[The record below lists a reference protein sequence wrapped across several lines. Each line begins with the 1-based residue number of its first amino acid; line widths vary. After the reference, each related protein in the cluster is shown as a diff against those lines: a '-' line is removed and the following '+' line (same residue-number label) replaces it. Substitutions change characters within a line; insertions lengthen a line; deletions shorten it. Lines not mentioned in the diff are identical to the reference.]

1 MSKQHPYHAA
11 QRIFAEDA
19 GQTET
24 AAFIEEE
31 DNALLFPEP
40 GAAPAAQEPPA
51 CPRCKASEESAARA
65 LAEAEDTRLRALA
78 ECDNL
83 RKRLLREKEESGRY
97 IASAVL
103 SDILP
108 ALDNLD
114 LALEHAGNNEACKD
128 LITGVEMT
136 RKLLLDSLKRHGLTP
151 VGETGEAFDP
161 GLHEAVSM
169 VSRPDLPEGSIAVL
183 LSKGY
188 KLHDRLLRPARVTV
202 CKQS

>member
-1 MSKQHPYHAA
+1 MSRQHPYHAA
-11 QRIFAEDA
+11 QRLFGEDA

-24 AAFIEEE
+24 EAFAREEE
-31 DNALLFPEP
+31 NAFPLPEP
-40 GAAPAAQEPPA
+40 ELQEPPF
-51 CPRCKASEESAARA
+51 CPRCKAAEENAARV

-83 RKRLLREKEESGRY
+83 RKRLLREKEEAGRY
-97 IASAVL
+97 LASAVL

-108 ALDNLD
+108 SLDNLD

-136 RKLLLDSLKRHGLTP
+136 RKLLLDSLRRHGLEQ
-151 VGETGEAFDP
+151 VGEAGEPFDP
-161 GLHEAVSM
+161 GLHEAVST

-183 LSKGY
+183 LSRGY
-188 KLHDRLLRPARVTV
+188 KLHDRLLRPARVAV
-202 CKQS
+202 CKQA